1 MVNPTSGQ
9 PLRRIATNWRWPNRD
24 AYDGTLGLHSQA
36 VRCQPLNPGRRY
48 ILALRSF
55 VVVAISQTEW
65 SRPFL

>member
-1 MVNPTSGQ
+1 
-9 PLRRIATNWRWPNRD
+9 
-24 AYDGTLGLHSQA
+24 
-36 VRCQPLNPGRRY
+36 LNQCRRY